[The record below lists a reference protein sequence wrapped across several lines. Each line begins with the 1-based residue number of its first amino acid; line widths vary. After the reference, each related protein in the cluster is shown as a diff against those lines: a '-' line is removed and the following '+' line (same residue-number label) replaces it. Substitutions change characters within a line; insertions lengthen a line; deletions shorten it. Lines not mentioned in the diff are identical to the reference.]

1 MAEFEEKLGAI
12 LNNPQAMSQIMAL
25 AQSLGGNSPQS
36 GEKQTVSAASA
47 PSFPTSSLPPST
59 STDEAQEV
67 VFEPVTFSEAQE
79 SEEIPSFSNL
89 NLDPRLLEMGMKA
102 ISAYQDPNNAKAA
115 LLQALRPFVKEERYK
130 KVDKAVQIAR
140 ISKAIRV
147 VLDGFKGGEEV
158 V

>member
-12 LNNPQAMSQIMAL
+12 LNDPQAMSQIMAL
-25 AQSLGGNSPQS
+25 AQSLGGNSPKS
-36 GEKQTVSAASA
+36 SEKQSVSAVSA
-47 PSFPTSSLPPST
+47 PSLPPSSLPPSA
-59 STDEAQEV
+59 SAGEGQEV
-67 VFEPVTFSEAQE
+67 VFEPVTFNETPE
-79 SEEIPSFSNL
+79 FGEIPSFSDL
-89 NLDPRLLEMGMKA
+89 NLDPRMLEMGMKA